1 MALAARLRAVHTQNP
16 GACVHYMRLYNQVV
30 DIHYTPYSTYN
41 IISKCIY
48 I

>member
-30 DIHYTPYSTYN
+30 DIQYITRLIPR
-41 IISKCIY
+41 II
-48 I
+48 